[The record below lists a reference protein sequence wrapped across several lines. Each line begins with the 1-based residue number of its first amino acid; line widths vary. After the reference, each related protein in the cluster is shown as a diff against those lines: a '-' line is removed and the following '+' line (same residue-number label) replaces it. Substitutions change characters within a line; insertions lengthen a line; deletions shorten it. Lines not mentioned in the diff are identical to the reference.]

1 VREGSKNHSQE
12 ENKMEAETRMATAR
26 QLAYIERLGTDTG
39 ATIGKPMGELTMMEA
54 SELIAELVQKA
65 NVTQNGNE
73 AATRKGPSAGAAR
86 KNDFGSGARL
96 GMAFK
101 CVYRKYA
108 SNGADI
114 FKHKKNFINTVLE
127 TYKLINEIA
136 ENAIEAPIG

>member
-1 VREGSKNHSQE
+1 
-12 ENKMEAETRMATAR
+12 MEAETRMATPR

-39 ATIGKPMGELTMMEA
+39 ATIGKPMTELTMMEA
-54 SELIAELVQKA
+54 SELIAELLQKT
-65 NVTQNGNE
+65 NGGQNGN
-73 AATRKGPSAGAAR
+73 AAVTRKGSIALTAK

-101 CVYRKYA
+101 CVYRNWT

-114 FKHKKNFINTVLE
+114 FKHRNNFIDTVLK

-136 ENAIEAPIG
+136 EKA